1 MGQVV
6 KQRFAGVQGL
16 RFIAALLVLLTHASF
31 YVNERLDASFPVWK
45 GGIVGV
51 DIFFVISGFV
61 MVWASAR
68 RDGSQVSGG
77 EFLFKRAKR
86 ILPLYWLATSL
97 NLLVLLALPV
107 AVLHSGL
114 DFASIAKSYLLIPDY
129 NSDGRV
135 EPLLGVGWTL
145 YFEAFF
151 YIVFAIA
158 LAMRVNIYA
167 FVGSVMT
174 AVALISLFKTSNTP
188 PILVLLDPIVLE
200 FFAGM
205 LIARLIMDRRFDE
218 RIALAA
224 IGVGFVLI
232 LSLDTMLPLAPD
244 LLTRGLPAV
253 AIVFGV
259 VAADRKY
266 GARVPSWAIVLGAAS
281 YAIYLFH
288 PIFAPAVPFVAAKLG
303 FNVPVLVFF
312 GAVFV
317 AIIVPT
323 AIYRFIE
330 APSLRLIGVKV

>member
-1 MGQVV
+1 MSSNVR
-6 KQRFAGVQGL
+6 QRFAGVQAL
-16 RFIAALLVLLTHASF
+16 RFIAALLVLITHASF

-61 MVWASAR
+61 MVWASSR

-77 EFLFKRAKR
+77 EFLLKRAKR

-97 NLLVLLALPV
+97 NLFVLLALPV

-145 YFEAFF
+145 YFEVFF

-158 LAMRVNIYA
+158 LAMRVNIYL
-167 FVGSVMT
+167 FVGAVMS
-174 AVALISLFKTSNTP
+174 AIAIASIFKEANIP
-188 PILVLLDPIVLE
+188 PVLVLLDPIVLE

-205 LIARLIMDRRFDE
+205 LIARVIMETNFDP
-218 RIALAA
+218 RIALG
-224 IGVGFVLI
+224 IVTVGFVLI
-232 LSLDTMLPLAPD
+232 LLLDTLFPLAPD
-244 LLTRGLPAV
+244 LLTRGLPAI

-259 VAADRKY
+259 VAADGKY
-266 GARVPSWAIVLGAAS
+266 GARVPSWAITLGAAS

-288 PIFAPAVPFVAAKLG
+288 PIFAPAVPFFAAKIGLHI
-303 FNVPVLVFF
+303 PMLVFF

-323 AIYRFIE
+323 AIYRFVE
-330 APSLRLIGVKV
+330 APGLRLIGVKV